1 MTSKGSQTQKRS
13 FSSIM
18 NCKLYWRLFRRVLA
32 RGLNSPRAEYIK
44 YVWVC
49 AAVAGDIEI
58 RLWPP
63 TNHVA
68 VVGLLLAATG
78 FFFRFKVY
86 YISVGKSWRSNGWK
100 VSELLKIFFAFSL
113 LLRKEK
119 EDGDS
124 GTFPAQ
130 KKQQK
135 PKVGRSEAAEATWLL
150 LLLFPVEQR
159 QLLYQQQQNKS
170 REKKSISLWSPESLG
185 IKNGFKPSFFE
196 GSKNRIEA
204 AEVNFG

>member
-1 MTSKGSQTQKRS
+1 MSAKLPSRRIHKVCVS
-13 FSSIM
+13 MCSSGGGGR
-18 NCKLYWRLFRRVLA
+18 YRDPTLA
-32 RGLNSPRAEYIK
+32 SYK
-44 YVWVC
+44 SC
-49 AAVAGDIEI
+49 
-58 RLWPP
+58 
-63 TNHVA
+63 
-68 VVGLLLAATG
+68 GLLLAATG

-130 KKQQK
+130 KQ
-135 PKVGRSEAAEATWLL
+135 PKVGRSEAAEATW

-185 IKNGFKPSFFE
+185 IKNGFKPW
-196 GSKNRIEA
+196 
-204 AEVNFG
+204 V